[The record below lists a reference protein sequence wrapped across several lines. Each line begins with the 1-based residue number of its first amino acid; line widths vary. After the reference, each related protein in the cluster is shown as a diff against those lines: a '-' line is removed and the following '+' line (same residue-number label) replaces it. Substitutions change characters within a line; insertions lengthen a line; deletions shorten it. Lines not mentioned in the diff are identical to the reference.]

1 MSQSIITLAF
11 EQYKAQQEALSQP
24 IELNEFV
31 FAYIP
36 QQDPNVAIDRH
47 EGLPDEELI
56 VFTHAVTQTGYVNGN
71 AVVYS
76 LTMGTEVGDFEF
88 NWMGLRNKASG
99 VIAAISHLPTIVK
112 TKTIIGEQDGN
123 AMTRSIMM
131 NYSNAQRLTGIH
143 VDASTWQIDYTARL
157 FGIDERERLANLDH
171 YGDAAFLTTGFKVVK
186 VGEQYHVT
194 QGQGYVGGLR
204 CSLAA
209 DFVMASVLPSSFI
222 YVDASWQGTITSQW
236 QTVFNITASTSQLT
250 DYRDANGVQHY
261 VANIAQIKANGEV
274 IDTRYLGGTPAFER
288 VDNAASDADVDQGL
302 SVNKHIK
309 LPQLWR
315 SLNKL
320 MSGHKNETNPHSQYE
335 RVDNAASDAD
345 VDQGSIANKHLKLPQ
360 LWRSLNKLMSGHKNE
375 TNPHSQYE
383 RVDNAAS
390 DADVDQGST
399 ANKHLKLPQLWRSL
413 NKLMNGHKNEVNP
426 HAQYLLK
433 TEKASLTTNDGY
445 GNANV
450 TFNHR
455 YGVSDIEGSAGRIT
469 CATDNP
475 SAQMNFQLADG
486 VAEGQTR
493 SLIDIFLMKL
503 SGVYFKKNI
512 FAPNILEKKYTQ
524 FAPWD
529 STRIYK
535 TGEVCTVEVGGE
547 VLQMQMYAGPNMTC
561 TNKNPADESNRHEK
575 WPDPSKPFWWIPYT
589 GTEVGTPFWWL
600 SETPPE
606 SAIMEVNANLPT
618 VIYWRLARR
627 YPELTSVVNGIEVI
641 NTGEIRGEFLR
652 VLDQGRGV
660 DVGRKV
666 NTLQADAMQGH
677 KHSLNELVVH
687 RGNKGAFG
695 YDKDQAGTSKELI
708 GSPISDGVNGTPR
721 TSFETRPRNIAR
733 AMAIA
738 I

>member
-31 FAYIP
+31 FAHIP
-36 QQDPNVAIDRH
+36 QQDPNVAIDRQ

-56 VFTHAVTQTGYVNGN
+56 VFTHAVTQTGYVNDN

-76 LTMGTEVGDFEF
+76 LSMGTEVGDFEF

-186 VGEQYHVT
+186 VGDQYHVT

-236 QTVFNITASTSQLT
+236 QTVFNITASTKQLT

-315 SLNKL
+315 SLSQL
-320 MSGHKNETNPHSQYE
+320 MSGHKNE
-335 RVDNAASDAD
+335 A
-345 VDQGSIANKHLKLPQ
+345 
-360 LWRSLNKLMSGHKNE
+360 
-375 TNPHSQYE
+375 
-383 RVDNAAS
+383 
-390 DADVDQGST
+390 
-399 ANKHLKLPQLWRSL
+399 
-413 NKLMNGHKNEVNP
+413 NP

-469 CATDNP
+469 CATDSP

-486 VAEGQTR
+486 VAEGQTT

-529 STRIYK
+529 STRTYK

-561 TNKNPADESNRHEK
+561 TNKNPADESNRQNK
-575 WPDPSKPFWWIPYT
+575 WSNTKAPFWWVPYKSAR
-589 GTEVGTPFWWL
+589 VGTTLWPWMSQTIPEGTLNVLGNSVPVAVFWRVAQAL
-600 SETPPE
+600 PE
-606 SAIMEVNANLPT
+606 FVNKT
-618 VIYWRLARR
+618 
-627 YPELTSVVNGIEVI
+627 
-641 NTGEIRGEFLR
+641 TGMIDFPDTRGEFFR
-652 VLDQGRGV
+652 VLDQGRNV
-660 DVGRKV
+660 DTNRLLGSS
-666 NTLQADAMQGH
+666 QGDAIRNITG
-677 KHSLNELVVH
+677 KIESGHSLGVFNKETPTKGVLSHDGNILYSVAGASSSKSYYSGFNIDASLQVPTANE
-687 RGNKGAFG
+687 N
-695 YDKDQAGTSKELI
+695 
-708 GSPISDGVNGTPR
+708 
-721 TSFETRPRNIAR
+721 RPRNLAFLMLMEI
-733 AMAIA
+733 
-738 I
+738 

>member
-31 FAYIP
+31 FANIP
-36 QQDPNVAIDRH
+36 QQEPDVAIDRE
-47 EGLPDEELI
+47 EGLPEAAQI
-56 VFTHAVTQTGYVNGN
+56 VFTHAVTQTGYVNDS

-157 FGIDERERLANLDH
+157 FGVDERERLANLDH
-171 YGDAAFLTTGFKVVK
+171 YGDAAFLTAGFNVVK

-204 CSLAA
+204 CSLTA

-236 QTVFNITASTSQLT
+236 RTVFNITASTSQLT
-250 DYRDANGVQHY
+250 DYRDVNGVQHY
-261 VANIAQIKANGEV
+261 VANIAQINANGEV

-288 VDNAASDADVDQGL
+288 VDNAASDADVDQG
-302 SVNKHIK
+302 STANKHIK

-315 SLNKL
+315 SLNQF
-320 MSGHKNETNPHSQYE
+320 MSGHKNE
-335 RVDNAASDAD
+335 A
-345 VDQGSIANKHLKLPQ
+345 
-360 LWRSLNKLMSGHKNE
+360 
-375 TNPHSQYE
+375 
-383 RVDNAAS
+383 
-390 DADVDQGST
+390 
-399 ANKHLKLPQLWRSL
+399 
-413 NKLMNGHKNEVNP
+413 NP

-455 YGVSDIEGSAGRIT
+455 YGVSAIEGSAGRIT

-475 SAQMNFQLADG
+475 SAQMSFQLADD
-486 VAEGQTR
+486 VAKGQTT
-493 SLIDIFLMKL
+493 SLINIFLMKL

-512 FAPNILEKKYTQ
+512 FAPNILEKQHAQ
-524 FAPWD
+524 FTPWD
-529 STRIYK
+529 STRTYK

-561 TNKNPADESNRHEK
+561 LNKNPAKLANRQDG
-575 WPDPSKPFWWIPYT
+575 WTNNNAPFWWVPYKSARPGTALWPWMSQTIPEGTLNVLGNSVPAKVFWRVALAMPEFVNKST
-589 GTEVGTPFWWL
+589 G
-600 SETPPE
+600 
-606 SAIMEVNANLPT
+606 M
-618 VIYWRLARR
+618 
-627 YPELTSVVNGIEVI
+627 I
-641 NTGEIRGEFLR
+641 NFPDTRGEFFR

-660 DVGRKV
+660 EIGRQLGSWEVDTFKS
-666 NTLQADAMQGH
+666 
-677 KHSLNELVVH
+677 HSHLITSVPTTSSVYD
-687 RGNKGAFG
+687 GVIDGSYNKGNQDRNYTTRSTEG
-695 YDKDQAGTSKELI
+695 NGGT
-708 GSPISDGVNGTPR
+708 
-721 TSFETRPRNIAR
+721 ETRPRNIAFP
-733 AMAIA
+733 IL
-738 I
+738 IEV